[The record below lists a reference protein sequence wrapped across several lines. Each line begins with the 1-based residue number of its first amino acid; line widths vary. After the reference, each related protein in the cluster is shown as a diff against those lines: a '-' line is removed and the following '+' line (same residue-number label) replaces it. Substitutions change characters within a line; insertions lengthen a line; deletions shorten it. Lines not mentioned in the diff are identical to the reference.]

1 MRHSFPGFKSV
12 LVFASVVCCATGLL
26 SAQPRQVTEQLDL
39 TGLELLPFGGEYL
52 IAATWSGVIVNA
64 EVQITLTTAGEFQ
77 AENFAFTFAGPTG
90 GVSAFGAT
98 DFGWSGQ
105 GTFVGALMSEGL
117 NGEIATPPGAPALNY
132 WFMNMAPVLDSFPV
146 PLEGTLGESF
156 IRLTIQPCLVD
167 WDGSFATGV
176 PDIFAF
182 LTDWFAGEPNAD
194 IDGAAGIGVGD
205 IFQFLTLWF
214 AGCSAF

>member
-1 MRHSFPGFKSV
+1 MRHNLSNPATTFAFV
-12 LVFASVVCCATGLL
+12 LALCCSAGVLC
-26 SAQPRQVTEQLDL
+26 AQPRQVTEQLDL
-39 TGLELLPFGGEYL
+39 TDLELLPFGGEYL

-77 AENFAFTFAGPTG
+77 AENFAFVFAGPTG

-105 GTFVGALMSEGL
+105 GTFVGALQSDGL
-117 NGEIATPPGAPALNY
+117 NGEIATPQVAPALNY

-156 IRLTIQPCLVD
+156 VRLTIQPCLVD

-194 IDGAAGIGVGD
+194 IDGVAGLGVGD